1 VCEELTAVSDI
12 EIPLSS
18 PWIDDEDK
26 RVVNEVMQSRTLSIG
41 PWVERFE
48 QLLARTSGRT
58 HAVAV
63 SSGTAALHLIVRAL
77 GWGPGDEVIT
87 TPFSFVASAN
97 CFLYEHVRP
106 VFVDIDP
113 VTRCIDP
120 GAIARAVTDRTV
132 GILSVD
138 VFGYPADWTALEDI
152 AAARSLTVISDAW
165 ESLGTVR
172 THDGQRTPAGKSGIA
187 GAFAFYPNKQI
198 TTGEGG
204 AVVTDDERVARLC
217 RSMRN
222 QGRDEGAGWLQHAR
236 LGFNY
241 RLSEINSALGW
252 SQLSRLDDIKQ
263 RRHAVATRYLRL
275 LEPLRDWIEPPPTDA
290 AVDLSW
296 FVFVVSLREQFS
308 AQDRNDILA
317 GLRGRGIGCSNY
329 FSPIHLQPYIQE
341 RLGTARGDFPVTER
355 IADRTIALPFHTAL
369 TAADQER
376 VIRELAVQLQR
387 AVVAAG
393 PGARG

>member
-1 VCEELTAVSDI
+1 MSDI
-12 EIPLSS
+12 GIPLSS
-18 PWIDDEDK
+18 PYIDDDDR
-26 RVVNEVMQSRTLSIG
+26 RVVNDVLNGRTLSIG

-48 QLLARTSGRT
+48 GLLATTSGRAYT
-58 HAVAV
+58 AAV
-63 SSGTAALHLIVRAL
+63 SSGTSALHLIVRAL
-77 GWGPGDEVIT
+77 GWSRGDEVIT

-97 CFLYEHVRP
+97 CLIYENVRP

-120 GAIARAVTDRTV
+120 AAIEQAITPRTV

-138 VFGYPADWTALEDI
+138 VFGYPADWAAVEGIARKHAL
-152 AAARSLTVISDAW
+152 AHVSDSC

-172 THDGQRTPAGKSGIA
+172 RENGRDIPAGKSGVA

-236 LGFNY
+236 LGYNY
-241 RLSEINSALGW
+241 RLSEMNCALGFT
-252 SQLSRLDDIKQ
+252 QVSRLDEIK
-263 RRHAVATRYLRL
+263 RLRSAVAARYLQL
-275 LEPLRDWIEPPPTDA
+275 LEPLREWIEPPPTDP

-296 FVFVVSLREQFS
+296 FVFVVSLREQFT
-308 AQDRNDILA
+308 AEDRNDILA
-317 GLRGRGIGCSNY
+317 RLRARGIGCSNY

-341 RLGTARGDFPVTER
+341 HLGTARGDYPVTER
-355 IADRTIALPFHTAL
+355 IADRTIALPFYTAL
-369 TAADQER
+369 TAADQEH
-376 VIRELAVQLQR
+376 VVRELTALLTR
-387 AVVAAG
+387 SLAAG
-393 PGARG
+393 SGTR

>member
-1 VCEELTAVSDI
+1 LSDVSRI

-18 PWIDDEDK
+18 PCVEHED
-26 RVVNEVMQSRTLSIG
+26 RHVVNEVLNGRTLSIG

-48 QLLARTSGRT
+48 HLLSRTSDRA

-77 GWGPGDEVIT
+77 GWGDGDEVIT

-97 CFLYEHVRP
+97 CLLYERARP

-113 VTRCIDP
+113 VTRCIDTT
-120 GAIARAVTDRTV
+120 AIERAITSRTV

-138 VFGYPADWTALEDI
+138 VFGYPADWAALEKI
-152 AAARSLTVISDAW
+152 AARRSLMLVSDSC
-165 ESLGTVR
+165 ESLGTM
-172 THDGQRTPAGKSGIA
+172 HSQDGISIPAGKTGIA

-204 AVVTDDERVARLC
+204 AVVTDDERIARLC

-241 RLSEINSALGW
+241 RLSEINSALGYA
-252 SQLSRLDDIKQ
+252 QLNRLDEIKQ
-263 RRHAVATRYLRL
+263 RRNAVAARYLDL
-275 LEPLRDWIEPPPTDA
+275 LEPLKEWVEPPPTNPS
-290 AVDLSW
+290 VDTSW
-296 FVFVVSLREQFS
+296 FVFVVCLREQFS
-308 AQDRNDILA
+308 PEDRNEILA
-317 GLRGRGIGCSNY
+317 DLRSQGIGCSNY
-329 FSPIHLQPYIQE
+329 FSPIHLQPYIRE
-341 RLGTARGDFPVTER
+341 HLGTNRGDFPVTER
-355 IADRTIALPFHTAL
+355 IADRTIALPFYTAL
-369 TAADQER
+369 SAVDQE
-376 VIRELAVQLQR
+376 VVVRELAAQLQR
-387 AVVAAG
+387 AATTTR
-393 PGARG
+393 PGAR

>member
-1 VCEELTAVSDI
+1 MSDT

-18 PWIDDEDK
+18 PYIDDEDR
-26 RVVNEVMQSRTLSIG
+26 RVVNEVMQGRTLSIG

-48 QLLARTSGRT
+48 GLLSQASGRA

-63 SSGTAALHLIVRAL
+63 SSGTSALHLIVRAL

-97 CFLYEHVRP
+97 CFLYENVRP

-113 VTRCIDP
+113 ITRCIDP
-120 GAIARAVTDRTV
+120 AAIARAVTDRTV

-138 VFGYPADWTALEDI
+138 VFGYPADWSALEDT
-152 AAARSLTVISDAW
+152 AKRHSLTLVSDSC

-172 THDGQRTPAGKSGIA
+172 TDDGRRTPAGKSGIA

-204 AVVTDDERVARLC
+204 AVVTDDEHIARLC

-241 RLSEINSALGW
+241 RLSEINSALGHT
-252 SQLSRLDDIKQ
+252 QLSKLEEIKQ
-263 RRHAVATRYLRL
+263 RRNAVAARYIQL
-275 LEPLRDWIEPPPTDA
+275 LEPLCDWVDPPPTDP

-296 FVFVVSLREQFS
+296 FVFVVSLRDQFS
-308 AQDRNDILA
+308 AQDRNDILD
-317 GLRGRGIGCSNY
+317 GLRARGIGCSNY

-355 IADRTIALPFHTAL
+355 VADRTIALPFYTSLA
-369 TAADQER
+369 AADQEI

-387 AVVAAG
+387 SAPAAG
-393 PGARG
+393 HGAR

>member
-1 VCEELTAVSDI
+1 MSDI
-12 EIPLSS
+12 GIPLSS
-18 PWIDDEDK
+18 PYIDDDDR
-26 RVVNEVMQSRTLSIG
+26 RVVNDVLNGRTLSIG

-48 QLLARTSGRT
+48 GLLATTSGR
-58 HAVAV
+58 AYAAAV
-63 SSGTAALHLIVRAL
+63 SSGTSALHLIVRAL
-77 GWGPGDEVIT
+77 GWSRGDEVIT

-97 CFLYEHVRP
+97 CLIYENVRP

-120 GAIARAVTDRTV
+120 AAIEQAITPRTV

-138 VFGYPADWTALEDI
+138 VFGYPADWAAVEGIARKHAL
-152 AAARSLTVISDAW
+152 AHVSDSC

-172 THDGQRTPAGKSGIA
+172 RENGRDIPAGKSGVA

-236 LGFNY
+236 LGYNY
-241 RLSEINSALGW
+241 RLSEMNCALGFT
-252 SQLSRLDDIKQ
+252 QVSRLDEIK
-263 RRHAVATRYLRL
+263 RLRSAVAARYLQL
-275 LEPLRDWIEPPPTDA
+275 LEPLREWIEPPPTDP

-296 FVFVVSLREQFS
+296 FVFVVSLREQFT
-308 AQDRNDILA
+308 AEDRNDILA
-317 GLRGRGIGCSNY
+317 RLRARGIGCSNY

-341 RLGTARGDFPVTER
+341 HLGTARGDYPVTER
-355 IADRTIALPFHTAL
+355 IADRTIALPFYTAL
-369 TAADQER
+369 TAADQEH
-376 VIRELAVQLQR
+376 VVRELTALLTR
-387 AVVAAG
+387 PLAAG
-393 PGARG
+393 SGTR